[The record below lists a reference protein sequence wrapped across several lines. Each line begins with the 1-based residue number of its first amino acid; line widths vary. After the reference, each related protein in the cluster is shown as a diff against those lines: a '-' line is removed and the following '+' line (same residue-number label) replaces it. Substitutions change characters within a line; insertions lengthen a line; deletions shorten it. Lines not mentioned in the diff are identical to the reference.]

1 MLHVHHRVQNN
12 FQTYLDFPTFI
23 NMADSSDEFESDL
36 SCESEYES
44 VESSDEWESE
54 SSSEEEE
61 VDSDSE
67 VVEGGP

>member
-1 MLHVHHRVQNN
+1 
-12 FQTYLDFPTFI
+12 
-23 NMADSSDEFESDL
+23 MADSSDEFESDL

-54 SSSEEEE
+54 SSNEEE

-67 VVEGGP
+67 VVEGGKLKLTA